1 MRLLFK
7 ILLFPIRIAL
17 SIVTAVFRFVCD
29 CSSALLGVVS
39 VLVFVLALLTLI
51 ILREPMGAL
60 STAIIAFIISP
71 YGIPK
76 LAEWFADRLDDLN
89 YAIKSI

>member
-7 ILLFPIRIAL
+7 FLLFPIRIAL
-17 SIVTAVFRFVCD
+17 CIVAGVFHFVCD

-39 VLVFVLALLTLI
+39 VLVFALALLTLI

-60 STAIIAFIISP
+60 TAAIIAFLISP
-71 YGIPK
+71 YGIVK
-76 LAEWFADRLDDLN
+76 LGEWFADRLDDLN